1 MQRIRH
7 FYCPTLGHGTVSD
20 NKNDVYYLVTKFI
33 PTHKYLVEGFEHSS
47 ELLVQNLFP
56 QRILTLSIFS
66 DALGRRIFLNIV
78 LPQ

>member
-1 MQRIRH
+1 M
-7 FYCPTLGHGTVSD
+7 SD
-20 NKNDVYYLVTKFI
+20 NKNNVYYLVTKVI

-66 DALGRRIFLNIV
+66 DALGQRIF
-78 LPQ
+78 